1 METNPVSVDPLTL
14 RYKGKRLFQ
23 PAHMLAEDLRSSPD
37 YLLQQLALAA
47 IDKPVKC
54 IPVLQTIMELC
65 KDVAGTLAVD
75 SAGEEFPEFSVVTQ
89 FQRLDTAPDFDTKMV
104 ASAGGAHG
112 HPLHILSAAEIQSER
127 WLVHTDRP
135 MFFPNDESPDAVALK
150 IKLML
155 ACNRVMG
162 IQSFVVVMPYIAM
175 FSIPHL
181 WTNRGE
187 QARNEL
193 SVVMRRVF
201 REDYEIR
208 LREEHREK
216 RTSK

>member
-1 METNPVSVDPLTL
+1 MATNQASVDPLTL

-23 PAHMLAEDLRSSPD
+23 PAHMLTEGLRSSPD
-37 YLLQQLALAA
+37 YLLQQLAQAS

-75 SAGEEFPEFSVVTQ
+75 SEGEEFPEFFVTTQ
-89 FQRLDTAPDFDTKMV
+89 FQRMDSAPDFDTKMV
-104 ASAGGAHG
+104 ASTGGPHSQ
-112 HPLHILSAAEIQSER
+112 PLHILSAAEVQSER

-135 MFFPNDESPDAVALK
+135 MFFPNDETPDAVALK

-155 ACNRVMG
+155 ACNRIMG
-162 IQSFVVVMPYIAM
+162 IQSFVVVMPYIAV

-193 SVVMRRVF
+193 GVVMRRIF
-201 REDYEIR
+201 REDYEVR
-208 LREEHREK
+208 LREEHRGK
-216 RTSK
+216 RDAK